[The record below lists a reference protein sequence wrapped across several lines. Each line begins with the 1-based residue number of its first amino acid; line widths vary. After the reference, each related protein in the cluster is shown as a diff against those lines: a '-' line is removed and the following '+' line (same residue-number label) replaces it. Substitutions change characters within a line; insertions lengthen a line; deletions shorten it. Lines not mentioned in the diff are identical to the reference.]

1 MVDANLDYSYTK
13 TCVLFDNLQP
23 SQSTL
28 CSLTSNSLYVGLL
41 NIVVSWV
48 FRKGP
53 FRSRMFEVSWFR
65 ALPLWIFLWD
75 PVSLALPGRIH
86 QCSQKCSVPEA
97 FECEC
102 WKIRYYKQQENWVS
116 TSESIVSVLTESE
129 LKEGKRM
136 FICVKHAFAAC
147 MEMRDGNEGATR
159 FQCKIWWHFLE
170 SWSVPIRWWS
180 SVSAIWKLVTV

>member
-1 MVDANLDYSYTK
+1 MKNKHPKIIFFAYFIAMLI
-13 TCVLFDNLQP
+13 LFQKNISFEQNQKLSLSEIWLI
-23 SQSTL
+23 SQL
-28 CSLTSNSLYVGLL
+28 SL
-41 NIVVSWV
+41 
-48 FRKGP
+48 
-53 FRSRMFEVSWFR
+53 
-65 ALPLWIFLWD
+65 
-75 PVSLALPGRIH
+75 PVSDWPAPVQEPVQHVRVGKKLVSKIH
-86 QCSQKCSVPEA
+86 SQNCSVPEA

-116 TSESIVSVLTESE
+116 TSESIVLILTESE

-136 FICVKHAFAAC
+136 FICVKHGFAAC
-147 MEMRDGNEGATR
+147 MEMRDCNEGATR